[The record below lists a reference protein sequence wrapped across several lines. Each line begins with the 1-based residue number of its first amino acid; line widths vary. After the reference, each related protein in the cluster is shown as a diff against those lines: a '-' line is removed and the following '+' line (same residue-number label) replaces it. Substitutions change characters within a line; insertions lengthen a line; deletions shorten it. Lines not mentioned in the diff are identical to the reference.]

1 MAINFEAANM
11 AGYNNPK
18 IEVFKAALAEDA
30 KTLAQYPDKVT
41 IMAAINRGSIPFILL
56 NDSVVGGLYLLRL
69 HDIVRVEDSTAM
81 NFTAASALAGD
92 HAISYPPEPDGVP
105 QYVASQ

>member
-56 NDSVVGGLYLLRL
+56 NNSVMGQQCLLGL
-69 HDIVRVEDSTAM
+69 HDIVLVEDSAAM

-92 HAISYPPEPDGVP
+92 LAISYPPEPNGVP

>member
-18 IEVFKAALAEDA
+18 IEVFKAVLAEDM
-30 KTLAQYPDKVT
+30 KTLAQYPAKVT

-56 NDSVVGGLYLLRL
+56 NASVVGQQCMLTL
-69 HDIVRVEDSTAM
+69 HDMALVGDSAAM
-81 NFTAASALAGD
+81 NFTAASALAGE
-92 HAISYPPEPDGVP
+92 HVISYPPEPDGVP
-105 QYVASQ
+105 EYVASQ